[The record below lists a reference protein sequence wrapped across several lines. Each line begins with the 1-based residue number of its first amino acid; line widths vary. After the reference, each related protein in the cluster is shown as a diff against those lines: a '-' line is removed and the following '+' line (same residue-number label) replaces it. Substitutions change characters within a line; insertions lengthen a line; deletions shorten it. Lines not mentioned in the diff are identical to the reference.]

1 MIAPSGLSASATMRL
16 LLMAPNA
23 LLVAVFLFAIGTV
36 VIGSVL
42 DNDGHLTVALY
53 SDLLAS
59 NTIQLLTWRTVKVA
73 GLTTLFCAL
82 IGYPLA
88 LFVANSRRRNLLLV
102 LIISPWL
109 TSVIVRTFGWIVI
122 LGNRGLLNNTLRSLG
137 LTDGPVRILFT
148 PAGTILGLV
157 HVLVPFMIISIL
169 ATLVRL
175 DRRLTEAGMSLG
187 AGPFQTFLRVTF
199 PLSLPGV
206 LSGCSLVYLLASG
219 AIVTPNLLGGLRDTM
234 LGTQIF
240 QEIFAL
246 YNFHRAAAIAMVLL
260 VTSLVVVVP
269 IQWLDARL
277 RRMAGGA

>member
-1 MIAPSGLSASATMRL
+1 MIAPSGLAASPLIRL
-16 LLMAPNA
+16 LLIGPKA
-23 LLVAVFLFAIGTV
+23 LLVGVFLFAIGTI
-36 VIGSVL
+36 VIGSIH
-42 DNDGHLTVALY
+42 DNDGNFTLALY
-53 SDLLAS
+53 ADLLRS
-59 NTIQLLTWRTVKVA
+59 NTIQILTWRTVTVA
-73 GLTTLFCAL
+73 GLTTIICAV

-88 LFVANSRRRNLLLV
+88 SYIAGSRRRNLLLV

-122 LGNRGLLNNTLRSLG
+122 LGNRGLLNNTLRGLG

-148 PAGTILGLV
+148 PTGTILGLV
-157 HVLVPFMIISIL
+157 HVLLPFMIISIL

-175 DRRLTEAGMSLG
+175 DRRLREAGMSLG
-187 AGPFQTFLRVTF
+187 AGPFETFLRVTF

-206 LSGCSLVYLLASG
+206 LSGCSIVYLLASG
-219 AIVTPNLLGGLRDTM
+219 AIVTPILLGGLRDTM

-260 VTSLVVVVP
+260 VTSLVVVIP
-269 IQWLDARL
+269 IQWIDARL
-277 RRMAGGA
+277 RKLSGA

>member
-1 MIAPSGLSASATMRL
+1 MIAPSGLAPSPLARFL
-16 LLMAPNA
+16 LIAPIA
-23 LLVAVFLFAIGTV
+23 ILVGVFLVAIGTV
-36 VIGSVL
+36 VIGSIR
-42 DNDGHLTVALY
+42 DNEGHFTLALY
-53 SDLLAS
+53 ADLLGS
-59 NTIQLLTWRTVKVA
+59 NTIQILTWRTVKVA
-73 GLTTLFCAL
+73 GLTTIICAL

-88 LFVANSRRRNLLLV
+88 SFIAKSKRRNLMLV

-122 LGNRGLLNNTLRSLG
+122 LGNRGMLNNTLRSLG

-148 PAGTILGLV
+148 PTGTILGLV
-157 HVLVPFMIISIL
+157 HVLLPFMIISIL

-175 DRRLTEAGMSLG
+175 DRRLAEAGQSLG
-187 AGPFQTFLRVTF
+187 ASPFETFLRVTF

-206 LSGCSLVYLLASG
+206 LSGCSIVYLLASG
-219 AIVTPNLLGGLRDTM
+219 AIVTPILLGGLRDTM

-277 RRMAGGA
+277 RKMSGA